1 MREDTEEE
9 KKLKARIAVLEHQ
22 MEYDLRVVAVLVA
35 VGALSES
42 KLAHARE
49 IVSGLSH

>member
-9 KKLKARIAVLEHQ
+9 KKLKAQLAVLERQ
-22 MEYDLRVVAVLVA
+22 VEYDRRVFAVLVA
-35 VGALSES
+35 VGVLSES
-42 KLAHARE
+42 KLEHARE